1 MVKLAPARVAAF
13 LQRPDREICAVL
25 LYGPDAGL
33 VRERAD
39 TLARTV
45 CPELTDPFRIADL
58 TGAALAADPARLA
71 DEAAQLSLTGG
82 RRVVRVRA
90 AADGLSRLFAGVLDA
105 GEAADGALIVAEA
118 GELAASSA
126 LRRVFEGSPRAAA
139 IGCYPDNLRDRAAV
153 IRDSLAAHHVTAS
166 RDATQYL
173 AEHLGGDR
181 LLTRSELDKLALYAG
196 DGGRVE
202 LEDARHS
209 VGDSAALE
217 LDDAVMAAAEG
228 DMARLDRVLDRVFQ
242 EGETPVAVV
251 RALLRHLH
259 RLHALAARMGGG
271 ASVDEVLRSAR
282 PPIFFKHQDSV
293 KRQLARWNEAR
304 LRTALDRLA
313 QAEIGMKTTGLPAA
327 TLCRQAML
335 AVALAPPGGPSPA
348 SLRSAPSPALRERGD
363 PAC

>member
-1 MVKLAPARVAAF
+1 MKLAPARVAAF
-13 LQRPDREICAVL
+13 LQHPDPKICALL
-25 LYGPDAGL
+25 LYGSDAGL
-33 VRERAD
+33 VRERSD

-45 CPELTDPFRIADL
+45 CPDLSDPFRIAEL
-58 TGAALAADPARLA
+58 TGAGLAADPARLA

-82 RRVVRVRA
+82 RRVVRVRG
-90 AADGLSRLFAGVLDA
+90 AADGLSRLFAGFFDA
-105 GEAADGALIVAEA
+105 LSGEAPGDALIVAEA
-118 GELAASSA
+118 GELAASST
-126 LRRVFEGSPRAAA
+126 LRRAFESAPRAAA

-173 AEHLGGDR
+173 VEHLGGDR

-209 VGDSAALE
+209 VGDTAALE

-228 DMARLDRVLDRVFQ
+228 DAVLLERVLDRVFQ
-242 EGETPVAVV
+242 EGETPVAVG

-259 RLHALAARMGGG
+259 RLHALAACVSAGT
-271 ASVDEVLRSAR
+271 AVDEVLRNAR

-293 KRQLARWNEAR
+293 KRQLGRWSEAR
-304 LRTALDRLA
+304 LRTALDRVA

-327 TLCRQAML
+327 TLCRQVML
-335 AVALAPPGGPSPA
+335 AVALTARAG
-348 SLRSAPSPALRERGD
+348 
-363 PAC
+363 